1 MAVGLLDSDLDWDP
15 DFHQQME
22 PSSPSTSAIASPQGY
37 FGPSTTPTTNQTI
50 DHLLHRLH
58 EDHVAAPLQPGS
70 IDEYLLGLAVEG
82 LRGLPGFSS
91 SSAPD
96 C

>member
-1 MAVGLLDSDLDWDP
+1 MAVGLWDSDLDWDP

-37 FGPSTTPTTNQTI
+37 FGPSATSTTNQTI
-50 DHLLHRLH
+50 DHLLHCLH
-58 EDHVAAPLQPGS
+58 EDHVAAPLQPSS

-82 LRGLPGFSS
+82 PRSLPEFPS